1 MDEIYNDENSF
12 HSGNLYFSSVL
23 DALLIHPSALQ
34 PFEEV
39 IITIILRMRN
49 KVTNPLFASDWRVS
63 QALDS
68 KYSPWGSP
76 RQPGAV
82 GHPRGNQGSQCHKSR
97 IEYELMP
104 KISWCLHLSLSTL
117 PQFLKILNLAVR
129 GHILSVNINMKT
141 TLSPKSSSFHA
152 LSPVKLCTAAVWT
165 TNTYLSSSW
174 SLTQE
179 KHVYLVNL
187 LCFSGVHL

>member
-68 KYSPWGSP
+68 STH
-76 RQPGAV
+76 PGGV
-82 GHPRGNQGSQCHKSR
+82 PGNLGQLVTLEETKDPNVTSQG
-97 IEYELMP
+97 
-104 KISWCLHLSLSTL
+104 
-117 PQFLKILNLAVR
+117 
-129 GHILSVNINMKT
+129 
-141 TLSPKSSSFHA
+141 
-152 LSPVKLCTAAVWT
+152 
-165 TNTYLSSSW
+165 
-174 SLTQE
+174 
-179 KHVYLVNL
+179 
-187 LCFSGVHL
+187 